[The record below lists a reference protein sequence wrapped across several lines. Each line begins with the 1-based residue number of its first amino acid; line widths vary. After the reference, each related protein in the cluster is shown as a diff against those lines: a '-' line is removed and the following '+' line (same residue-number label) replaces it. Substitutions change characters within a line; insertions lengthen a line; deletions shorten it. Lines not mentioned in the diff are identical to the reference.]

1 MDNQKVMLLPRII
14 LMIFIQYYQWI
25 KQAVSVNI
33 NTITSSSS
41 SILIIALT
49 FIFLVKNVAS
59 VIPNQWKTFGKALNI
74 SHDELFV
81 IQHYY
86 GHDFHKFCRVIEEWR
101 LSDTIPFTCEVLL
114 AVLHS
119 IEQDS
124 LGRELRAQRYLIN
137 VYN

>member
-25 KQAVSVNI
+25 KQAVSANI

-59 VIPNQWKTFGKALNI
+59 IIPNQWKTFGKALNI

-119 IEQDS
+119 IEEDS
-124 LGRELRAQRYLIN
+124 LGRELRTQRYLIN